1 MISTVSPDSE
11 NPNITPYERIE
22 WPLVKDVALE
32 CERLGYDSIIVP
44 DHPMDDLSRYACM
57 SMMAALAASTSTVK
71 VGTLTTN
78 TMRYLPNPSLFIK
91 EVATLDHISNGRLY
105 PFGLGLGWTPHE
117 YEAYGFPFPKHK
129 IRLEQMIETIE
140 MMKLMFTEEKVS
152 YEGKHFQIKDAI
164 CKPGPVQ
171 KPFPIVIGGRGKK
184 TLSAAAKYADHIDIY
199 SGMDVEAFQERYSH
213 IENVCSEIGRDFKEI
228 IFSWGCWFWIF
239 EDENERAGYAGEI
252 KRLADYGD
260 QFQAVM
266 GTPEEILEKFEALK
280 EAGATYFTL
289 RFEDLP
295 SKRGLQLCAEH
306 IMNEI

>member
-1 MISTVSPDSE
+1 MKLKKEYIILLAVIIGLSFYLFTRQTNRTLYELPRLTKVPAKKISKIEISGSE
-11 NPNITPYERIE
+11 G
-22 WPLVKDVALE
+22 K
-32 CERLGYDSIIVP
+32 IVLKKEDESWLIGP
-44 DHPMDDLSRYACM
+44 EEYP
-57 SMMAALAASTSTVK
+57 ASK
-71 VGTLTTN
+71 N
-78 TMRYLPNPSLFIK
+78 
-91 EVATLDHISNGRLY
+91 
-105 PFGLGLGWTPHE
+105 
-117 YEAYGFPFPKHK
+117 K
-129 IRLEQMIETIE
+129 IRQMIETIE

-152 YEGKHFQIKDAI
+152 YEGKYFEIKDAL

-171 KPFPIVIGGRGKK
+171 KPFPIVIGGRGEK

-199 SGMDVEAFQERYSH
+199 SGMDVEAFHERYSH

-228 IFSWGCWFWIF
+228 TFSWGCWFWIF
-239 EDENERAGYAGEI
+239 ENEKERVRYAGEI

-295 SKRGLQLCAEH
+295 SKRGLRLCAEH